1 MRVAVVAGPDP
12 GHAFPAIALCT
23 RLLAAGDE
31 PVLFTGPR
39 WFDAARGAGIGVRR
53 LKGLAPR
60 PGDDDRDAGQRIHER
75 AAHISTE
82 ILPDLGAML
91 PELVIADVLTVGG
104 GMAAERLGVPWVEL
118 SPHPLY
124 LPSKALPPI
133 GSGLAPGEGL
143 RGRVRDTVLRGLTA
157 RAIARGEQ
165 QRGAA
170 RVGVGLPHE
179 DPGPVARLIA
189 TLPALEVPRPDWP
202 EHAHVIGPLLWEPT
216 DDVLPLPRGDDPLVV
231 VAPSTAH
238 TGVEGMAQA
247 VLEALAG
254 AGVRVAIS
262 MLDTPPSKLPSWA
275 SAGLGRQDELLRH
288 AAVVVGGGGHGL
300 LAKSLLAGVPI
311 VTVPGGG
318 DQWELANR
326 AVRQGSSIL
335 VRPFAGD
342 AVRAAVRRMLAEPG
356 FREAAGAAARTV
368 AEVMDPVEI
377 CHRVVDGVRSR

>member
-12 GHAFPAIALCT
+12 GHAFPALALCE
-23 RLLAAGDE
+23 RFLAAGDE

-39 WFDAARGAGIGVRR
+39 WFDAARNAGIPVRR

-60 PGDDDRDAGQRIHER
+60 AIDDDTDAGQRIHER

-91 PELVIADVLTVGG
+91 PELVVSDVLTAGG

-124 LPSKALPPI
+124 LPSKGLPPI
-133 GSGLAPGEGL
+133 GSGLAVGAGL
-143 RGRVRDTVLRGLTA
+143 RGRMRDALLRAMTDRAVRK
-157 RAIARGEQ
+157 GEQ
-165 QRGAA
+165 QRA
-170 RVGVGLPHE
+170 RARESVGLPAV
-179 DPGPVARLIA
+179 DPGPAARLLA

-202 EHAHVIGPLLWEPT
+202 GNAHLIGPLLWEPT
-216 DDVLPLPRGDDPLVV
+216 EDVLDLPPGDEPLVV

-238 TGVEGMAQA
+238 TGVEGMAET
-247 VLEALAG
+247 VLRALDG

-262 MLDTPPSKLPSWA
+262 MLDTPPADLPPWA
-275 SAGLGRQDELLRH
+275 TAGLGRQDVLLRH
-288 AAVVVGGGGHGL
+288 ASAVVGGGGHGL
-300 LAKSLLAGVPI
+300 LAKSLLAGVPV

-326 AVRQGSSIL
+326 AARQGSSII
-335 VRPFAGD
+335 VRPLTAE
-342 AVRAAVRRMLAEPG
+342 AVRAAVRQMLDDPRYTA
-356 FREAAGAAARTV
+356 AAGVAAKGITEV
-368 AEVMDPVEI
+368 ADPVEL
-377 CHRVVDGVRSR
+377 CRRVLDRARAN